1 MKIHLHSRQGLYQV
15 ERFGRNSIML
25 TTKHTSFSVPTSDF
39 KSFAGGLWNN
49 SVTKDEMDQFLAV
62 VRPEEYK
69 VQVEQE
75 DKILTL
81 AARLDII
88 QDAVKAEVIHT
99 NKETSRHDK
108 YDELKDKLRATAREV
123 YKQSLDVSRIKINY
137 NGIKFIIQQDY
148 KDNTYRFCWDP
159 YQFVDNYHSNIS
171 DIYRDNN
178 WYTMNGGWIKII
190 NNSVILYS
198 KSGDYGVYD
207 DKIAIQAAKT
217 VFPGMDIYSYAGRE
231 WDNELTNMFDG
242 LPF

>member
-15 ERFGRNSIML
+15 ERFGRNSIMIS
-25 TTKHTSFSVPTSDF
+25 TKHTSFSVPTSDF

-49 SVTKDEMDQFLAV
+49 SVTKDEMDQFMAV
-62 VRPEEYK
+62 VKPDEYK
-69 VQVEQE
+69 IQVEQE

-81 AARLDII
+81 AARLDVI
-88 QDAVKAEVIHT
+88 QAAVKAEVIHT
-99 NKETSRHDK
+99 NQETSRHDK

-123 YKQSLDVSRIKINY
+123 YKQSLDVSRIKIKY
-137 NGIKFIIQQDY
+137 NGIKFIIQQHEDE
-148 KDNTYRFCWDP
+148 TYRFCWDP
-159 YQFVDNYHSNIS
+159 YQFVENYHSNIS

-207 DKIAIQAAKT
+207 DKIAIEAAKAI
-217 VFPGMDIYSYAGRE
+217 FPNMEIYSFAGRE
-231 WDNELTNMFDG
+231 WDSELANMFDE

>member
-1 MKIHLHSRQGLYQV
+1 MKIHLHSRQGLYEV

-25 TTKHTSFSVPTSDF
+25 STKHTSFSVPTSDF

-49 SVTKDEMDQFLAV
+49 QVTKDEMDQFLAV

-69 VQVEQE
+69 VQVAQE
-75 DKILTL
+75 DQIMTL
-81 AARLDII
+81 AARLDVI
-88 QDAVKAEVIHT
+88 QAAVKAEVT
-99 NKETSRHDK
+99 YTKQESSRQ
-108 YDELKDKLRATAREV
+108 YDELKDKIKATAREV

-137 NGIKFIIQQDY
+137 NGIKFIIQQHEDE
-148 KDNTYRFCWDP
+148 TYRFCWDP

-207 DKIAIQAAKT
+207 DKIAIQAAKAI
-217 VFPGMDIYSYAGRE
+217 FPNMEIYSFAGRE
-231 WDNELTNMFDG
+231 WDSELTSMFDE

>member
-25 TTKHTSFSVPTSDF
+25 STKHTSFSVPTSDF

-49 SVTKDEMDQFLAV
+49 QVSKDEMDQFMAV
-62 VRPEEYK
+62 VRPDEYK
-69 VQVEQE
+69 IQVEQE
-75 DKILTL
+75 DQILTL

-99 NKETSRHDK
+99 NQETSRHDK
-108 YDELKDKLRATAREV
+108 YDELKDKIKATAREV
-123 YKQSLDVSRIKINY
+123 YKQSLDVSHIKINY
-137 NGIKFIIQQDY
+137 NGIKFIIQQHEDE
-148 KDNTYRFCWDP
+148 TYRFCWDP

-207 DKIAIQAAKT
+207 DAVAIHCAEKL
-217 VFPGMDIYSYAGRE
+217 FPNHKIYSFAGRE
-231 WDNELTNMFDG
+231 WDSELANMFDE